1 MTDNT
6 PDTQLEEITETGT
19 PNIPDHT
26 ATPYT
31 PVFHDTVRT
40 VIYVV
45 TLVAS
50 VIGLGFMSF
59 GSPEIGGFIST
70 AAGIIAAGF
79 GVAYNPVRM
88 AGKSSQRERIN
99 TTAPPPAATLD
110 GGAIFA
116 YLQVVEYNPY
126 RGAP

>member
-19 PNIPDHT
+19 NTPGITDHT

-31 PVFHDTVRT
+31 PVFNDTVRT
-40 VIYVV
+40 IIYVV

-88 AGKSSQRERIN
+88 AGK
-99 TTAPPPAATLD
+99 
-110 GGAIFA
+110 
-116 YLQVVEYNPY
+116 
-126 RGAP
+126 

>member
-1 MTDNT
+1 MADNT
-6 PDTQLEEITETGT
+6 LDTQLEQLTEPANT
-19 PNIPDHT
+19 PGIPDHA

-31 PVFHDTVRT
+31 PVFNDTVRT

-88 AGKSSQRERIN
+88 AGK
-99 TTAPPPAATLD
+99 
-110 GGAIFA
+110 
-116 YLQVVEYNPY
+116 
-126 RGAP
+126 

>member
-1 MTDNT
+1 MADNT
-6 PDTQLEEITETGT
+6 LDTQLEEIMETGT
-19 PNIPDHT
+19 TNIPDHT

-31 PVFHDTVRT
+31 PVFNDTVRT
-40 VIYVV
+40 VIYVA

-59 GSPEIGGFIST
+59 SSPEIGGFIAS

-88 AGKSSQRERIN
+88 AGK
-99 TTAPPPAATLD
+99 
-110 GGAIFA
+110 
-116 YLQVVEYNPY
+116 
-126 RGAP
+126 

>member
-31 PVFHDTVRT
+31 PVFNDTVRT

-45 TLVAS
+45 TLS
-50 VIGLGFMSF
+50 PRSSDS
-59 GSPEIGGFIST
+59 GS
-70 AAGIIAAGF
+70 
-79 GVAYNPVRM
+79 
-88 AGKSSQRERIN
+88 
-99 TTAPPPAATLD
+99 
-110 GGAIFA
+110 
-116 YLQVVEYNPY
+116 
-126 RGAP
+126 

>member
-19 PNIPDHT
+19 PRFPTIRPRRT
-26 ATPYT
+26 LPYSSN
-31 PVFHDTVRT
+31 DTVRT

-59 GSPEIGGFIST
+59 GSPGIGGFIST
-70 AAGIIAAGF
+70 TAGIIAAGF
-79 GVAYNPVRM
+79 G
-88 AGKSSQRERIN
+88 SRIQPG
-99 TTAPPPAATLD
+99 TH
-110 GGAIFA
+110 GR
-116 YLQVVEYNPY
+116 QVVAANKYHRPSPSSNAGR
-126 RGAP
+126 RGGFRVFTLSWAED